1 MFVECSHQE
10 AVKEVVGTLK
20 NQGYIVKTE
29 AWASTTLG
37 GYRNNSVWI
46 EDDLDKWYRD
56 FKFNVANMFLGRNSP
71 WISLHNPEFQTR
83 LDVVGLYY
91 ADCEGLPMYTFFVR
105 KDPTE
110 VALRTVLIEVEHR
123 HSIEEAIKR
132 IKGYPAGKKI
142 IVWTGGDRGG
152 MLEDIPIT
160 VARNNGF
167 GCYIPKLLEIL
178 EEHIREIKERKI
190 TKV

>member
-1 MFVECSHQE
+1 MRNVLHWEV
-10 AVKEVVGTLK
+10 VKEVVRMLE

-29 AWASTTLG
+29 ARTSTTW
-37 GYRNNSVWI
+37 GYRDNSVWI

-56 FKFNVANMFLGRNSP
+56 FSINVANMLLGRNSP
-71 WISLHNPEFQTR
+71 WIHLHNPEFQTS

-91 ADCEGLPMYTFFVR
+91 ADCEGLPLNTFFVR

-110 VALRTVLIEVEHR
+110 VALRTVLIEVERR
-123 HSIEEAIKR
+123 HSIGEAIKR
-132 IKGYPAGKKI
+132 IKGYPARKKI

-152 MLEDIPIT
+152 VLEDIPII

-167 GCYIPKLLEIL
+167 GCYIPELLEIL
-178 EEHIREIKERKI
+178 EEHVREIKERKI